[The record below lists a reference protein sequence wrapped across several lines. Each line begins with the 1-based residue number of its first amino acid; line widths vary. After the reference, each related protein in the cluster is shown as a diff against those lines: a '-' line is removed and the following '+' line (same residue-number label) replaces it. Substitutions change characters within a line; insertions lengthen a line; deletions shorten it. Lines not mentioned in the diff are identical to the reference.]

1 MQLFPLLTSTL
12 PWRTRGSSQNAV
24 DNGILYSGLIARVQ
38 MQHICALLL
47 FALICYNSSCH
58 KFQQITKE
66 MVNRVDKPLEMFI
79 WRIKEGKKAPKAG
92 EDIYQTNW
100 DQWSKR
106 HREVNQKVSPSEMRE
121 PPGKEWLRF
130 QVRKETLHFAEKH
143 QSSEKNLNVGIA
155 FCESWGEKFIRT
167 IRASSRGHTLSS
179 RSSAKCLLMA
189 TLKGKEMELDPLN
202 NIGQHF
208 STRFPGWHS
217 ARAAGFLLSVLSL
230 PSSEIHHGESS
241 FSLSFPSHFIFFILY
256 LPKVTPPYSLRQK
269 RSSESL
275 KAENKL
281 SNSTRSL
288 DRQCCKLSWKRPSY
302 CSITWFPLL

>member
-1 MQLFPLLTSTL
+1 M
-12 PWRTRGSSQNAV
+12 
-24 DNGILYSGLIARVQ
+24 
-38 MQHICALLL
+38 
-47 FALICYNSSCH
+47 
-58 KFQQITKE
+58 K
-66 MVNRVDKPLEMFI
+66 DK
-79 WRIKEGKKAPKAG
+79 RRKKAPKAG

-106 HREVNQKVSPSEMRE
+106 HREVNQKVSPSEIRE

-167 IRASSRGHTLSS
+167 IRASSLGHTLSS

-217 ARAAGFLLSVLSL
+217 ARAAGFLLSVLRL

-241 FSLSFPSHFIFFILY
+241 FSLSFPSHFIFLSSISNCPWKCDLANIL
-256 LPKVTPPYSLRQK
+256 LPLMF
-269 RSSESL
+269 L
-275 KAENKL
+275 
-281 SNSTRSL
+281 
-288 DRQCCKLSWKRPSY
+288 LSWPEHRWL
-302 CSITWFPLL
+302 CSPEQIDSSHQF